1 MDVNIV
7 EERMEKRARWIIYGI
22 VGLVLGALL
31 VDQGLYILS
40 RTHWFNQRV
49 DNALERATRREL
61 QFGHMGASLR
71 GIFVEDVKI
80 AEQGGVSEGIFA
92 QIGRLQ
98 IRFSLLHLLRGHLKI
113 RGIVLSD
120 THVKLVVRADGTTNW
135 QDWVNSSQTEE
146 EKNSPEEA
154 FAWPITAHKLRIENL
169 QLSYI
174 NQQTSRTLAAQ
185 GLNLEVKNFSFR
197 HDFSLSLWGNFY
209 HKEPKFE
216 RVIPVVFQGKVNL
229 NQLDLS
235 GAYVYVQKLK
245 AMYQNSFVKLQGKVF
260 NWVSPQLD
268 IQGSA
273 HNLSS
278 DLFEGMTAL
287 PLFDVKEISGR
298 IQAAFDTEKQ
308 NFTLTHASL
317 TAPGFDISGKGKM
330 DYKGNPR
337 YEFSGEA
344 TGIFGEMGRWF
355 AVLADPYRLVGTTK
369 LTYTLTQDKITAQFD
384 LQDMG
389 AYLPQAGQLS
399 NVTGELSGWESTDF
413 KTGRIETELAGKFEG
428 NPITLSL
435 QEEQTP
441 QKIVAKLKAVAKE
454 FVWHASASD
463 TTENTQKSEKA
474 ATSWPLP
481 PIDLEADV
489 DVEKLDIPYFYGTHI
504 AFDTGLQNITPRL
517 DQAHGLL
524 HLRTENGKIQDIYKL
539 TIANAL
545 TKVLF
550 MSLNLTGKVFNSLN
564 VLGVLKSLGG
574 GLVSAVSGDKRADQP
589 AEVKTQTVLGPD
601 GEPLEVPVEQTEQKL
616 EGEMAYDK
624 FDTLVNFNDGVATV
638 KEGTFVSTMMSLR
651 LDGTTDFN
659 TGKVNL
665 TVHAAPGRHEV
676 DGMLP
681 LTLKIGG
688 TVENPEGNMQL
699 LGSVASLVRQTVTN
713 NVVSR
718 QVKKGVKGLFGLF
731 KKKEE
736 TLEEQ
741 TNPEEQPT
749 EQ

>member
-1 MDVNIV
+1 MNIA
-7 EERMEKRARWIIYGI
+7 EERMKKRARWIVYGI
-22 VGLVLGALL
+22 LGLALGALL
-31 VDQGLYILS
+31 VDQGLYLLS
-40 RTHWFNQRV
+40 RTRWFNERV
-49 DNALERATRREL
+49 DNVLESAIGREL
-61 QFGHMGASLR
+61 QLGHMGANLR

-80 AEQGGVSEGIFA
+80 AEAGGLSEGIFA
-92 QIGRLQ
+92 QIGRLR
-98 IRFSLLHLLRGHLKI
+98 IRFSLLHLLRGHFKI

-120 THVKLVVRADGTTNW
+120 THIKLVVHADGTTNW
-135 QDWVNSSQTEE
+135 QDWVSSSQTEE
-146 EKNSPEEA
+146 ENDAGAEPVSLPV
-154 FAWPITAHKLRIENL
+154 TARKLRIENL

-174 NQQTSRTLAAQ
+174 NQQTARTLEAQ
-185 GLNLEVKNFSFR
+185 GLNLEVKNFSFQ
-197 HDFSLSLWGNFY
+197 HEFSLSLWGNFY

-216 RVIPVVFQGKVNL
+216 RVIPIVFQGKVNL

-245 AMYQNSFVKLQGKVF
+245 AMYQKSSVALQGKVLDL
-260 NWVSPQLD
+260 VSPQLD
-268 IQGSA
+268 IQLLV

-278 DLFEGMTAL
+278 DLFKGVSAL
-287 PLFDVKEISGR
+287 PAFDVKEITGR
-298 IQAAFDTEKQ
+298 VQAALDTQKQ
-308 NFTLTHASL
+308 NFTLTYAFL
-317 TAPGFDISGKGKM
+317 KAPGFDISAKGKM
-330 DYKGNPR
+330 DYKGKPR
-337 YEFSGEA
+337 YEFSGES

-355 AVLADPYRLVGTTK
+355 TALAEPYRLVGTTK

-389 AYLPQAGQLS
+389 ANLPQAGQLS
-399 NVTGELSGWESTDF
+399 NVTGKLSGWESTDF
-413 KTGRIETELAGKFEG
+413 KTGRIETELTGKFEG
-428 NPITLSL
+428 NPLTLSL

-441 QKIVAKLKAVAKE
+441 QKIVAQLKAFAKE
-454 FVWHASASD
+454 FAWHASASD
-463 TTENTQKSEKA
+463 ATADASQKKEAS

-481 PIDLEADV
+481 PIDLKADV
-489 DVEKLDIPYFYGTHI
+489 DVEELDVPYFYGTKV
-504 AFDTGLQNITPRL
+504 ALDVDVKELTPYLQQTQGIF
-517 DQAHGLL
+517 
-524 HLRTENGKIQDIYKL
+524 HLRTEDGKIQDVYKL
-539 TIANAL
+539 TNANAL

-574 GLVSAVSGDKRADQP
+574 GLVSAMSGGKEDKQS
-589 AEVKTQTVLGPD
+589 AEIKTQTILGPD

-624 FDTLVNFNDGVATV
+624 FDTLVNFKDGVAAI

-659 TGKVNL
+659 TGKVDL

-688 TVENPEGNMQL
+688 TVENPEGNMQF
-699 LGSVASLVRQTVTN
+699 LGSVASLVTQSVTN

-718 QVKKGVKGLFGLF
+718 NVKKGVKGLFGLF

-736 TLEEQ
+736 TPEEQTVLEEQ
-741 TNPEEQPT
+741 PVEQ
-749 EQ
+749 